1 MKYEDF
7 LLFDRKPCGVAFVEH
22 DRPEVANATKQSF
35 HHRTR
40 TAGPIRDNAFVPAM
54 PCFPGV
60 DMKACVA
67 ARYATRAADFPSAP
81 LS

>member
-1 MKYEDF
+1 MKYEDSPP
-7 LLFDRKPCGVAFVEH
+7 FDCKPGGAAFAGS
-22 DRPEVANATKQSF
+22 DRPEVANAAKQSF
-35 HHRTR
+35 DHRTR
-40 TAGPIRDNAFVPAM
+40 TAGPIRDNSLVPAM